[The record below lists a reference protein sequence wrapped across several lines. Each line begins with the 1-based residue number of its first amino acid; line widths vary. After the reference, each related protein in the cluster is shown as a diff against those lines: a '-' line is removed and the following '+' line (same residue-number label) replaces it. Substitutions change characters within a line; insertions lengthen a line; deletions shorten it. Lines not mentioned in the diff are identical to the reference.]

1 MSEPA
6 DKRWKKERG
15 DTHGDNLVLGV
26 GSEARNLEFSL
37 GELEELNRVVTRVE
51 DRGLKRFHIFFLPRL
66 DRNSDQLR
74 FWVELDA
81 LIEASRVDEAQD
93 ADLLPNT
100 DGARRAAEAF
110 SVESNSVWALDA
122 ICCSFALDC
131 GSRDRHRA
139 LCRSA
144 A

>member
-1 MSEPA
+1 M
-6 DKRWKKERG
+6 
-15 DTHGDNLVLGV
+15 GV
-26 GSEARNLEFSL
+26 GSEARNLEFSF
-37 GELEELNRVVTRVE
+37 GELEELNRVVTRIE

-110 SVESNSVWALDA
+110 RIKSDSIGTLHRKLG
-122 ICCSFALDC
+122 CSFTLCCRDLGIASSICAEALLERARTNKTLK
-131 GSRDRHRA
+131 SRTIV
-139 LCRSA
+139 
-144 A
+144 